1 MIVASWSCRMP
12 SMRAS
17 MAPGSPARYS
27 RPSWRTSSRVRVHGS
42 ASGTPSKTTTRAT
55 AGVPVRMERNFSSWS
70 AFSAKTTF
78 APESA
83 TMNETSSAIVVG

>member
-12 SMRAS
+12 SIRAS

-27 RPSWRTSSRVRVHGS
+27 RPSLRTSSRVRVH
-42 ASGTPSKTTTRAT
+42 ASVSDTPSNTTTRVT
-55 AGVPVRMERNFSSWS
+55 DGVASRMERSFSSCS
-70 AFSAKTTF
+70 PFSAKTTL

-83 TMNETSSAIVVG
+83 MMKATSSAIVVG